1 MRQSPLHHSL
11 LNEIEKD
18 WVLDNNYGIQK
29 AETLTETDMLLLK
42 GFSLHS
48 TTIKA
53 CSFFFFYECSRIHDA

>member
-11 LNEIEKD
+11 LNEMEKD

-29 AETLTETDMLLLK
+29 AENLTDVLLLK

-48 TTIKA
+48 ITIKA
-53 CSFFFFYECSRIHDA
+53 CRFFL